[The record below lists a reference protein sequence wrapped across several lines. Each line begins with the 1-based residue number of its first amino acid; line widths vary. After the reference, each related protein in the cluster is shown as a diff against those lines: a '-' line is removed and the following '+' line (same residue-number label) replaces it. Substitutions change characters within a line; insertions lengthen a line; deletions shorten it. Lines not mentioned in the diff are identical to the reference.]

1 MRKRSAW
8 RWSCTALT
16 FVGLIVIALNVE
28 KMAGATVLSNLLLA
42 YAHRAPSVWA
52 AITSTTALWV
62 AVAVTAYTAGLWS
75 EVLSRKLA
83 EPKRIDTERKLAE
96 DCEHMSGI
104 LRKTAYLAEHDTHN
118 YLFKLRVDLM
128 TLSLVLSSGPG
139 RIPIELSSSSEKAAL
154 ASADLLDELAA
165 ALREGNRAKYKEAAR
180 RFSSLDSKPPSPP
193 ANANPAGPPRP

>member
-1 MRKRSAW
+1 MMRKRSAW
-8 RWSCTALT
+8 RWSCTVLT

-28 KMAGATVLSNLLLA
+28 KMAGATVLSNFLLA
-42 YAHRAPSVWA
+42 DRAPSVWA
-52 AITSTTALWV
+52 AITSTAALWV

-75 EVLSRKLA
+75 EALSRKLA

-104 LRKTAYLAEHDTHN
+104 LRKTAYLADHDTHN

-128 TLSLVLSSGPG
+128 TLSLVLSTGPG
-139 RIPIELSSSSEKAAL
+139 RIPIELSSSSENAAL

-165 ALREGNRAKYKEAAR
+165 ALRDGNRAKYKEAAR
-180 RFSSLDSKPPSPP
+180 RYSRLDSKPPSPP